1 MQNVTNSDIEN
12 KYPLYFYLILQD
24 TLLLWIGF
32 YYFITGNAMR
42 ILCNVWWFSV
52 TETF

>member
-24 TLLLWIGF
+24 TLLILDWILLF
-32 YYFITGNAMR
+32 YNR
-42 ILCNVWWFSV
+42 ECNENIV
-52 TETF
+52 